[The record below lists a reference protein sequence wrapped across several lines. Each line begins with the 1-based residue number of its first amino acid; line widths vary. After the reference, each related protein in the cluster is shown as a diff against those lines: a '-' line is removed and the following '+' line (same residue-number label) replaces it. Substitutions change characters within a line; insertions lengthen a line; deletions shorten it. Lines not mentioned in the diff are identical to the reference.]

1 MPYLFATQDQ
11 PYTDFASG
19 RVIYNAPGMPAFP
32 VRLASEMFQR
42 ARALLPGAGRLVV
55 YDPTCG
61 GAYHLAALG
70 LLHGAHIGAILASD
84 VDEAALK
91 TARRNLGLLIPAGLD
106 RREAEIR
113 ALLEQYGKDSHREA
127 LRSVAVFRQYLEQA
141 APIATRAFAANA
153 LDAGEIS
160 AGLAGQRVDLVLA
173 DVPYGHL
180 SQWRTPVNPPEDAA
194 RQTPLWHMLDALLAV
209 LPSGA
214 LVAVAL
220 DKSQKAAH
228 GGYRRVEHF
237 QVGKRRVALLRRA
250 DSTA

>member
-19 RVIYNAPGMPAFP
+19 RVIYNLPGAPAFP

-42 ARALLPGAGRLVV
+42 AQALLPGVPRLAV

-61 GAYHLAALG
+61 GAYHLTALG

-84 VDEAALK
+84 VDGAALE
-91 TARRNLGLLIPAGLD
+91 TARRNLNLLTPAGLD
-106 RREAEIR
+106 RREAELR

-127 LRSVAVFRQYLEQA
+127 LRSVALFRQHLEQA
-141 APIATRAFAANA
+141 APIATRTFPANA
-153 LDAGEIS
+153 LDAGQI
-160 AGLAGQRVDLVLA
+160 ATGLAGQPVDLVLA

-180 SQWRTPVNPPEDAA
+180 SAWSAA
-194 RQTPLWHMLDALLAV
+194 AGGSESPLWYMLDALLAV
-209 LPSGA
+209 LPDHA
-214 LVAVAL
+214 VVAVAT

-228 GGYRRVEHF
+228 AGYRRLDHF
-237 QVGKRRVALLRRA
+237 QVGKRRVALLRRVDPPA
-250 DSTA
+250 